1 MLAIKFYS
9 QYVVIVNNKLTRRRR
24 FGYNVKEIVSR
35 LCAADELTQRGA
47 FVMVNEY
54 KDSFYVSFN
63 AEDNAYYH
71 ASRDCSE
78 TAAKLGAGTYEIKE
92 KGAKIIVT
100 AESAAPGKSSA
111 VLQHTVLEN
120 TGSQAFTVNNL
131 SAAYLTGIGCGGTI
145 PWKKHRF
152 IIHYAYSCWQGEAQ
166 WRHVFAE
173 DAGLYRTYNHGTQ
186 STFRLQ
192 SKSSWSTS
200 QYEPLIMIEDT
211 ELNKTWYVQLRCG
224 NGWAIEA
231 GVRGYRNNIELGV
244 VASDCFEW
252 NNCWSKTLAPGE
264 KLATCE
270 AVTGVVEGGFEEAA
284 ADVTL
289 ANRAFM
295 KTCFPAGTSPLCYN
309 DYMNALWALPNRENT
324 IPLID
329 AAAKAGAEYYVMDA
343 GWYKTRGNGGELL
356 DIGAWEINDEL
367 FGEGGLQGIFD
378 YVRAKGM
385 LPGIWLEIESAS
397 AAAPVVRAHPEYVL
411 KRNGHP
417 AGGGRQLLDFRVKGV
432 REYIRG
438 VIDRLYSM
446 GVRFIKNDYNANTG
460 PAVDP
465 SGAESV
471 REHSK
476 QFEQFI
482 DDVRLAYPD
491 LIIENCGSGA
501 MRSDMGTLSHFHL
514 QSVSDQED
522 YFRLPSIVTGSEV
535 CYPPERCGIWA
546 YPYPT
551 AIDYRESFKPS
562 PEFTAKFADAKN
574 TVYNMVT
581 GLAGLMYLS
590 GRIECA
596 DDKNMRLIRNAAE
609 LYKRYRDNIA
619 ASVPVFPSGTFDI
632 DSDGV
637 NTYGLIDRGAGL
649 MFLFIWNNGVE
660 AVNDFKLDLSK
671 YAASG
676 IRTIDEV
683 YPRLLGYRLTVESS
697 DHGTVIAMLPS
708 GPSALYAV
716 LKI

>member
-1 MLAIKFYS
+1 
-9 QYVVIVNNKLTRRRR
+9 
-24 FGYNVKEIVSR
+24 
-35 LCAADELTQRGA
+35 
-47 FVMVNEY
+47 
-54 KDSFYVSFN
+54 
-63 AEDNAYYH
+63 
-71 ASRDCSE
+71 
-78 TAAKLGAGTYEIKE
+78 
-92 KGAKIIVT
+92 
-100 AESAAPGKSSA
+100 
-111 VLQHTVLEN
+111 
-120 TGSQAFTVNNL
+120 
-131 SAAYLTGIGCGGTI
+131 
-145 PWKKHRF
+145 
-152 IIHYAYSCWQGEAQ
+152 
-166 WRHVFAE
+166 
-173 DAGLYRTYNHGTQ
+173 
-186 STFRLQ
+186 
-192 SKSSWSTS
+192 
-200 QYEPLIMIEDT
+200 
-211 ELNKTWYVQLRCG
+211 
-224 NGWAIEA
+224 
-231 GVRGYRNNIELGV
+231 
-244 VASDCFEW
+244 
-252 NNCWSKTLAPGE
+252 
-264 KLATCE
+264 
-270 AVTGVVEGGFEEAA
+270 
-284 ADVTL
+284 
-289 ANRAFM
+289 
-295 KTCFPAGTSPLCYN
+295 
-309 DYMNALWALPNRENT
+309 
-324 IPLID
+324 
-329 AAAKAGAEYYVMDA
+329 MDA
-343 GWYKTRGNGGELL
+343 GWYKTRVNGGELL

-378 YVRAKGM
+378 YARAKGM

-417 AGGGRQLLDFRVKGV
+417 AGGGRQLLDFRVEGV

-482 DDVRLAYPD
+482 DDVRHAYPD

-501 MRSDMGTLSHFHL
+501 MRSDLGTLSHFHL

-535 CYPPERCGIWA
+535 CFPPERCGIWA

-609 LYKRYRDNIA
+609 LYNRDRDNIA
-619 ASVPVFPSGTFDI
+619 ATIPIFPSGTFDI

-649 MFLFIWNNGVE
+649 MFLYIWNNSEE
-660 AVNDFKLDLSK
+660 AVNDFKLDLST
-671 YAASG
+671 YAVSG
-676 IRTIDEV
+676 VRTIDEV
-683 YPRLLGYRLTVESS
+683 YHRLLGYRLT
-697 DHGTVIAMLPS
+697 A
-708 GPSALYAV
+708 
-716 LKI
+716 